1 MSMNWNRRGLLKGA
15 GAAFGAGLILH
26 RESFSLG
33 ERRSTVYPPEEMIHL
48 SLNENPY
55 GPSPGVVE
63 AIRAEFSRLYRYA
76 DKQAVQQLAEQVAH
90 YEQMPVEQ
98 VILGDILDA
107 LGLYLGTQGGLGGE
121 FIYSSPG
128 YLALIDA
135 AARAGSVGVP
145 VPLNSRYQNDLPA
158 LLAKVNGK
166 TRAMYLINPHLPTG
180 TLSGDTEFK
189 RFLAEASQHTL
200 PIVDEAYLEYT
211 ADFTSRSAVSLV
223 RRGANIMVFRT
234 FDKIH
239 GLAGLPMGYVL
250 APAPIAD
257 ALRRQGIGDAMS
269 LERLNVAAASAALSN
284 LGQIEKTRKVVDRER
299 ALWFSVLRELKL
311 EYTEAAGNFVF
322 FHTSMPHT
330 KFAAAMLAQGVDIG
344 RGFQPYNEWARITI
358 GLPQEN
364 RQAQAAVRK
373 VLETV

>member
-1 MSMNWNRRGLLKGA
+1 MSMNWKRRGLLKGA
-15 GAAFGAGLILH
+15 GAMFGAGLIPYG
-26 RESFSLG
+26 ESSFPS
-33 ERRSTVYPPEEMIHL
+33 ERRYTVYPSQQMIHL

-55 GPSPGVVE
+55 GPSPNVGE
-63 AIRAEFSRLYRYA
+63 AIRAEFARLYRYV
-76 DKQAVQQLAEQVAH
+76 DKQAAQQLAEQIAH
-90 YEQMPVEQ
+90 YEQVPVEQ
-98 VILGDILDA
+98 VILGNILDA
-107 LGLYLGTQGGLGGE
+107 LGLYLGAEGGPGGE

-135 AARAGSVGVP
+135 AARVGGVGVP

-180 TLSGDTEFK
+180 TLSGDAEFK
-189 RFLAEASQHTL
+189 RFLVEAAQHTL

-211 ADFTSRSAVSLV
+211 VDFTSRSAVSLV
-223 RRGANIMVFRT
+223 RRGANVMVFRT

-250 APAPIAD
+250 APVPIAE
-257 ALRRQGIGDAMS
+257 ALRHQGIGDAMS
-269 LERLNVAAASAALSN
+269 LERLNVAAASAALRDP
-284 LGQIEKTRKVVDRER
+284 GQVEKTRKAVDRER
-299 ALWFSVLRELKL
+299 AAWFSVLQELKL

-322 FHTSMPHT
+322 FHTGMPHAN
-330 KFAAAMLAQGVDIG
+330 FAAAMLAQGVDIG
-344 RGFQPYNEWARITI
+344 RAFQPYNEWARITI

-364 RQAQAAVRK
+364 RQAQAAVRN

>member
-1 MSMNWNRRGLLKGA
+1 MSMNWKRRGLLKGA
-15 GAAFGAGLILH
+15 GAVFGAGLLP
-26 RESFSLG
+26 RGEPFTLG
-33 ERRSTVYPPEEMIHL
+33 ERPYTAPSSPQVIHL

-55 GPSPGVVE
+55 GPSPYVGE

-76 DKQAVQQLAEQVAH
+76 DKQAAQQLAEQVAH
-90 YEQMPVEQ
+90 YEQVPMEQ
-98 VILGDILDA
+98 VVLGDILDA
-107 LGLYLGTQGGLGGE
+107 LGLYLGTKGGPGGE

-135 AARAGSVGVP
+135 AARVGGVGVP
-145 VPLNSRYQNDLPA
+145 VPLNNRYQNDLPA

-180 TLSGDTEFK
+180 TLSDDAEFK
-189 RFLAEASQHTL
+189 RFLVEAAQHTL

-211 ADFTSRSAVSLV
+211 ADFASRSAVSLV
-223 RRGANIMVFRT
+223 RKGANVMVFRT

-257 ALRRQGIGDAMS
+257 ALRHQGIGDAMS
-269 LERLNVAAASAALSN
+269 LERLNVAAASAALRDP
-284 LGQIEKTRKVVDRER
+284 GQIEKTRKAVDRER
-299 ALWFSVLRELKL
+299 TLWFSMLRELKL
-311 EYTEAAGNFVF
+311 EYTEGAGNFVF
-322 FHTSMPHT
+322 FHTGMRHT
-330 KFAAAMLAQGVDIG
+330 KFAALMLAQGVDIG
-344 RGFQPYNEWARITI
+344 RAFQPYNEWARITI
-358 GLPQEN
+358 GLPPEN
-364 RQAQAAVRK
+364 RQAQAAVRN